1 MHNDQ
6 HNYDLCLQAINERV
20 KSECLSLLPQDH
32 EAVKTIQAEPYG
44 HLTSVTLSIIS
55 GALTPPMLLRLKTS
69 INNWLNEEL
78 SYLACRWDNNYARLQ
93 KERIFSR
100 LSADR

>member
-6 HNYDLCLQAINERV
+6 HNYDLCLQTINERV
-20 KSECLSLLPQDH
+20 KSECLLLLPQEH
-32 EAVKTIQAEPYG
+32 EAVKAIQAEPHG

-55 GALTPPMLLRLKTS
+55 RALTPPMLLHLKAN

-78 SYLACRWDNNYARLQ
+78 SYLDCEWDNNYAKLQ
-93 KERIFSR
+93 KKRIFIR
-100 LSADR
+100 LSGNR

>member
-20 KSECLSLLPQDH
+20 KSEFLLLLPQEHD
-32 EAVKTIQAEPYG
+32 AVKSIQAEPYG
-44 HLTSVTLSIIS
+44 HLIPATLGIMSR
-55 GALTPPMLLRLKTS
+55 ALTQPMFLRIKTN

-78 SYLACRWDNNYARLQ
+78 SYLDCEWDNHYAKTQ

-100 LSADR
+100 LSGNR

>member
-20 KSECLSLLPQDH
+20 KSECLLLLPQEHD
-32 EAVKTIQAEPYG
+32 AVKSIQAEPYG
-44 HLTSVTLSIIS
+44 HLTPVTLSIIAR
-55 GALTPPMLLRLKTS
+55 ALTQPMLMRIKTN

-78 SYLACRWDNNYARLQ
+78 SYLDCEWDNHYAKTQ

-100 LSADR
+100 LSSNR